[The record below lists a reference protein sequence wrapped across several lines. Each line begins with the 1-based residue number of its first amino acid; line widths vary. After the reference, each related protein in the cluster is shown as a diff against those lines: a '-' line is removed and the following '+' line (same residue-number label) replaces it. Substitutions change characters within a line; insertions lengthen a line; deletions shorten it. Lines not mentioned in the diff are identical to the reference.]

1 MSLVQ
6 ITPLEVRVR
15 ADWLSGRPRRL
26 RLAGEDVPIVSV
38 EQVRDES
45 SAYPAERG
53 PRTTFKVRTPT
64 NRLVLAFE
72 HRRRRWLIEG
82 LDPELPALAPAA

>member
-15 ADWLSGRPRRL
+15 TDWLSGRPRRM
-26 RLAGEDVPIVSV
+26 RLAGEDVPIVAV

-45 SAYPAERG
+45 SAYPAARG

-64 NRLVLAFE
+64 NRLVLSFE

-82 LDPELPALAPAA
+82 LDPEQPALAPAA

>member
-6 ITPLEVRVR
+6 ITPLEVRVH
-15 ADWLSGRPRRL
+15 ADWLSGRPRRM
-26 RLAGEDVPIVSV
+26 RLAGEDVPIVAV
-38 EQVRDES
+38 ERVRDES
-45 SAYPAERG
+45 SAYPAARG

-72 HRRRRWLIEG
+72 HRGRRWLIEG
-82 LDPELPALAPAA
+82 LDSEVPALAPAA

>member
-26 RLAGEDVPIVSV
+26 RLAGEDVPIVAV
-38 EQVRDES
+38 EEVRDES

-64 NRLVLAFE
+64 SRLVLSFE

-82 LDPELPALAPAA
+82 LDLEQPALAPAA

>member
-1 MSLVQ
+1 MSLVN
-6 ITPLEVRVR
+6 ITPLEIRVR
-15 ADWLSGRPRRL
+15 ADWVSGRPRRL
-26 RLAGEDVPIVSV
+26 RLAGEDVPILDV

-45 SAYPAERG
+45 SAYPAARG

-64 NRLVLAFE
+64 NRLILAFE

-82 LDPELPALAPAA
+82 LDPEHPAPALAA